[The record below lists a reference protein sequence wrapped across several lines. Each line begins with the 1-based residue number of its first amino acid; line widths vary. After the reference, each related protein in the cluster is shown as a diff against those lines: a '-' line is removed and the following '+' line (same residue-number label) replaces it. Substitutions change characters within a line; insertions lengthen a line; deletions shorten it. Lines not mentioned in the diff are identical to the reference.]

1 LSPEV
6 ILPVTVALV
15 AAAYDW
21 KWRIIPNWLC
31 VTGLIAGLIQAVIKG
46 AWAESLTGVGLSLL
60 IYLPLYLVRGVGGGD
75 VKLMLA
81 MGAIL
86 GKSQWLVLF
95 VFTAVLGGVI
105 AVVILVLQ
113 GKLRKGFSNVL
124 TILKAASQGKAAHS
138 SIRRSMSPIQKQS
151 GCRME

>member
-1 LSPEV
+1 
-6 ILPVTVALV
+6 
-15 AAAYDW
+15 
-21 KWRIIPNWLC
+21 
-31 VTGLIAGLIQAVIKG
+31 
-46 AWAESLTGVGLSLL
+46 VGLSLL

-124 TILKAASQGKAAHS
+124 TILKAASQGKAAHQLDPAIDVANPKA
-138 SIRRSMSPIQKQS
+138 IRLPHGVTIALGTAAWALSQ
-151 GCRME
+151 